1 MLNQCTID
9 VERID
14 DASVVRLRGEVDLSN
29 ASEIEQRLV
38 DVGRDTHRLVVD
50 LGEVGY
56 MDSSGFGMLERL
68 AHQVAL
74 RVVVP
79 RTAVVHRAL
88 AVTGLEQL
96 VAVFPS
102 VPSALAADA
111 S

>member
-14 DASVVRLRGEVDLSN
+14 DACVVRLRGEVDLSN

-38 DVGRDTHRLVVD
+38 DAGRNTHALVVD

-68 AHQVAL
+68 AHHVAL

-79 RTAVVHRAL
+79 PTAVVYRAL

-96 VAVFPS
+96 VAVFPT
-102 VPSALAADA
+102 VPAALAT
-111 S
+111 